1 VKILLEILK
10 KAMNLIDVLI
20 LAAAAFLL
28 TSYDYSNLSTL
39 NIVYIVSFV
48 LWLIMLAARIYI
60 VYKKEAK
67 K

>member
-1 VKILLEILK
+1 MLEILK
-10 KAMNLIDVLI
+10 KSMNIIDVLI

-60 VYKKEAK
+60 VYKKEVK

>member
-1 VKILLEILK
+1 MLEILK
-10 KAMNLIDVLI
+10 KSMNIIDVLI

>member
-1 VKILLEILK
+1 LLEILK
-10 KAMNLIDVLI
+10 KSMNIIDVLI

-60 VYKKEAK
+60 VYKKEVK

>member
-1 VKILLEILK
+1 
-10 KAMNLIDVLI
+10 MNIIDVLI

-60 VYKKEAK
+60 VYKKEVK

>member
-1 VKILLEILK
+1 MLEILK
-10 KAMNLIDVLI
+10 KSMNIIDLLI
-20 LAAAAFLL
+20 LAAAMFLL

-39 NIVYIVSFV
+39 NIIYIVSFV